1 MTTNAP
7 VNASAICGEENT
19 YSKATRYIRGG
30 STACGN
36 GTMCSTAR
44 NARNDPASN
53 FNTPGMIQPGPAAR

>member
-19 YSKATRYIRGG
+19 YWKATRYICVG
-30 STACGN
+30 STAFGS

-44 NARNDPASN
+44 NARNDPASS